1 MPLWFAS
8 ILERM
13 MDFSNI
19 LNASIAASWMVLAVI
34 ALRFLLKNAPKW
46 SHVALWG
53 LVALRLLLPFSIESN
68 LCLIPSTETVPQEIL
83 RYQGTQLQ
91 TPAYLDVV
99 SNPNFPSSISI
110 PAGHSVDYVQW
121 QMVDMTFIWL
131 AGIAALL
138 LYTAVSY
145 LSLRRK
151 LATAVILRENIFQ
164 SEHVSSPFV
173 LGIIKPRIYLPYHMD
188 QETLCHVIAHEQ
200 AHIRRRD
207 HWWKPL
213 GFLLLTIHWFNPVM
227 WLAYVLLCRDIEL
240 ACDESVIRELGHE
253 QRADYTQAL
262 VSCSVTR
269 RTVAACPLAF
279 GEVGVKERVKSV
291 MNYRKPAFWVVVLS
305 IVACTVVAVCFL
317 TDPAAER
324 EFPINGSNVSE
335 LDAALVAEKI
345 AKAENVADG
354 SQLYV
359 NGDNFD
365 LMFTPDFNWANDGA
379 IRFFYM
385 KNQKTYE
392 AQLRMFHDDNKYFIT
407 DSSEWVEQKQIFLL
421 IHYLEALK
429 YMPQEAIRALS
440 PDADGYS
447 VIQVHDGTPSDYER
461 VLEYSQS
468 GVGDID
474 GWNIHLT
481 VHPLHK
487 VAGGGYN
494 GHGDEVIHLFYDSQN
509 SSSADSS
516 VVKWFDYLN
525 NPSAMSAGLTTELQ
539 EYPGVVF
546 EFTRNEIIASKP
558 FGASGSTNPV
568 TLIGGMPIWNAYF
581 TDLTGDGFPELCS
594 TVSLGSGD
602 IHNIVFVYDYAKG
615 KAYDISDRGKHDFT
629 IRFNEEDGCL
639 YVDKQVHPWG
649 ELATSGRLAY
659 EDNCIQILDSEADLI
674 TTASEID
681 PLDAAI
687 RSAIIEI
694 NTRPDSPYDLCRC
707 ASFVLLDKEEFSI
720 TPVVGSTDHIG
731 GITIYGLALY
741 QGYDFGDNKLHVV
754 EDSHTPVAITF
765 HVKNGKYSLKE
776 YWQPGDGSYYVPDI
790 RDKFPDEIEE
800 EALDTKKYIDVQLQ
814 ECYAQAEEWRNSL

>member
-1 MPLWFAS
+1 M
-8 ILERM
+8 
-13 MDFSNI
+13 
-19 LNASIAASWMVLAVI
+19 
-34 ALRFLLKNAPKW
+34 
-46 SHVALWG
+46 
-53 LVALRLLLPFSIESN
+53 
-68 LCLIPSTETVPQEIL
+68 PQEIL

-99 SNPNFPSSISI
+99 SNPNFPSSVSI

-164 SEHVSSPFV
+164 SENAGSPFV

-188 QETLCHVIAHEQ
+188 QETLHHVIAHEQ

-213 GFLLLTIHWFNPVM
+213 GFLLLTIHWFNPIM

-240 ACDESVIRELGHE
+240 ACDESVIKELGHE

-291 MNYRKPAFWVVVLS
+291 MNYRKPAFWVIVLS
-305 IVACTVVAVCFL
+305 IVACAVVAVCFL

-407 DSSEWVEQKQIFLL
+407 DSSDWSEQKQIFLF

-429 YMPQEAIRALS
+429 YMPQGAIRALS

-447 VIQVHDGTPSDYER
+447 VIQVHDGTPRDYER

-468 GVGDID
+468 GVGDIE

-481 VHPLHK
+481 VQPLHK
-487 VAGGGYN
+487 VDGSGYN
-494 GHGDEVIHLFYDSQN
+494 GRGDEVIHLFYDSQQT
-509 SSSADSS
+509 SSSDVRNPWVQEYIPGAEGIIGNVDKEKFESISEDFAIGADQYGRAVFKDPYKAFDTFLVLYADGIALIQEQNDLKPISPKNYSAYKKLGWQVTSGLVEAQKQAAFVTKFLDLYENSFAEEVPSPSTEIPTTAPSS
-516 VVKWFDYLN
+516 IIDIIDPTKKKGFSYDTAMEKFFEDEMYDYFFGGIY
-525 NPSAMSAGLTTELQ
+525 SQHVIVHYADGTTED
-539 EYPGVVF
+539 
-546 EFTRNEIIASKP
+546 I
-558 FGASGSTNPV
+558 V
-568 TLIGGMPIWNAYF
+568 TALN
-581 TDLTGDGFPELCS
+581 S
-594 TVSLGSGD
+594 
-602 IHNIVFVYDYAKG
+602 G
-615 KAYDISDRGKHDFT
+615 KASI
-629 IRFNEEDGCL
+629 
-639 YVDKQVHPWG
+639 
-649 ELATSGRLAY
+649 
-659 EDNCIQILDSEADLI
+659 ADLNRFGI
-674 TTASEID
+674 PYWAEPKVD

-687 RSAIIEI
+687 RTAIIEI